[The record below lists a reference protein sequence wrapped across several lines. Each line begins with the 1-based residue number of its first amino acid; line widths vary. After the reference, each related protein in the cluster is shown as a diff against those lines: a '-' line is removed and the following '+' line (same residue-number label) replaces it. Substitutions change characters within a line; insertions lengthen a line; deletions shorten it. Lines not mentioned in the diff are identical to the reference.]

1 MNSKIITKD
10 RKNVPLTWEQVKALL
25 NESRDNPEV
34 IQEQIKIGLVLMVI
48 YGLRASELLSLSV
61 DNISLENETLILT
74 KSKQQPITIPLVS
87 DTIVLFNRLIKL
99 AGKSEYL
106 FPELKG
112 KGTSLSSHKFVHAT
126 RKLLPPF
133 NLSGLR
139 LFFAHFLFERD
150 ISLEIASTLLNK
162 KYPYYRQFNFD
173 YLKERHEIYC
183 TLSSL
188 VLPEAFSNEQ
198 LTKMGAA

>member
-10 RKNVPLTWEQVKALL
+10 RKNAPLTWEQVKALL
-25 NESRDNPEV
+25 NKSRDNPEV

-61 DNISLENETLILT
+61 DNISLDNETLILT
-74 KSKQQPITIPLVS
+74 NSKQQPITIPLAS
-87 DTIVLFNRLIKL
+87 DTVVLFNRLIKL

-106 FPELKG
+106 FPGL
-112 KGTSLSSHKFVHAT
+112 KGTSLSSHTFIHAT

-198 LTKMGAA
+198 LTKMGVA